1 MARKRFRLRDYK
13 LLSLGVALWLAAPLS
28 AAHAEDAPPQETQRV
43 QTEAV
48 DVEAQAAQEEAK
60 YESQQKTIITKEDIE
75 KKQAKSVEDIIFSET
90 GVSRTV
96 DSMGRVG
103 ISIRGAEA
111 RHTLILVDGQPVLGD
126 LAKYQGA
133 ADEVMR
139 LGTENVERIEII
151 QGAASAKYGS
161 DAIGGVVNIIT
172 KKAQHEP
179 GVQFNVES
187 MRRADDDHKI
197 PYTNFFLRADS
208 GDMGKFRIG
217 LSGSKREV
225 IPVYA
230 SEHRRNTTT
239 KELQSAEWNKANDWL
254 PTALRYYGDTA
265 TVGLV
270 GTYDANKNNTFDFR
284 IDHYAED
291 LVRDVKRTDSDQ
303 EPQQHFK
310 RKTDRNS
317 YNLGWRGMN
326 KLSDW
331 NIEFNYTT
339 IKEDDVSLIN
349 YAGKTTYEGK
359 NELRYV
365 DNVDHS
371 QFDLKASA
379 NTQLG
384 DKHLLSYGFGYTRES
399 GEGSRLKSSPNTST
413 RYIDPWDYDKSLL
426 VDKQDR
432 LNRGEDQNHY
442 VWSHIHDYKF
452 SGYDHGVPKWDKDYE
467 YYHYDNGTSGAFN
480 PGAKNPDGT
489 RAGLSYEDF
498 IEYNLKRGD
507 LTQDWMGKLKVGGV
521 HDITDIA
528 RPNLKADYDALKA
541 KLMAENP
548 GHTASASIVTDYYV
562 YGIQR
567 RADAPKLNGKAFL
580 EEYWDR
586 DQRITVGSGT
596 IQRYN
601 LFVGDTWQMS
611 KNTIFSPILR
621 LDHSSLFGTN
631 ISGNLGITHNIAGNP
646 HRRFKANI
654 GTGYTEPGMGE
665 LWYNWEMYG
674 SNPVGVG
681 VAKMGWWWAG
691 NPNLKPEKSFNI
703 DMSVEGE
710 TKDTYARVGVFH
722 NRIRDYMTVYFTG
735 QLMDFAPQ
743 LDANTQKWMRAP
755 DMIYSFKNIGQAEI
769 TGLEAEVRHKLSPF
783 WNVKLGYTWLHA
795 INKSDPLMPDRLIDR
810 PKHKIDIGFSYEN
823 KQYGWSG
830 QIWGD
835 YYIDMLD
842 SNTLANNANYYP
854 DILSGDA
861 SVYTNKVYQRKTFGV
876 WNLMIQKQL
885 SPDAMIYF
893 GVNNLF
899 NHRDDDRATQERIY
913 RFGANFKFD
922 TAWKKKVRKAAGSP
936 VALNETAEDEVP
948 RLQGFLLKDFDES
961 RKEGIEFFGDYQ
973 MRWNAHNGTNRPQ
986 STYTATS
993 SISEGAEKNLLDQ
1006 DGHAFEQRV
1015 RVGASA
1021 RLGENTDLTVVGSL
1035 SGRGDVDT
1043 AESLPENK
1051 GLSEAR
1057 LERAALTHKAKD
1069 WTFALGRIQEPMGV
1083 TGYWFGKEYDGV
1095 RAVYT
1100 NAAKDMQVRMGFGTF
1115 KHSTGVSDTAYTHV
1129 THSVFY
1135 RPPTIAEFLGID
1147 KDVSGTYEIE
1157 DTTKQGNADY
1167 AAAKAAGEQEKL
1179 KNMYFYQQLK
1189 DVEDD
1194 TSLTDAQKSAK
1205 KLEIVRN
1212 LHRIVKAAYGEDMAK
1227 PNQFVDF
1234 DAGGAS
1240 NAAAF
1245 YEVQDAHGNKSWL
1258 KVEDTAMWYSGYI
1271 GPFDSPE
1278 DKAYKNE
1285 INGTLTTPLSD
1296 NSALTAD
1303 PAYMA
1308 SRAADIQKAYE
1319 KIAEHGI
1326 ASEFPDYANST
1337 FPTDRWQLVG
1347 NVWSMVP
1354 SSSAPVTG
1362 YTRTGRVALANKIGT
1377 NTYQDGLDAAQG
1389 VYHTNYEDETDS
1401 NEYKITMNRITSKY
1415 MEALQR
1421 LVEQSESGNKL
1432 PRASLGNIV
1441 GNLIK
1446 TEGEVLEKDN
1456 IPPIDKAFYLQFKK
1470 ELAPN
1475 LGVTAWYL
1483 RSVGDKSHTI
1493 LAANGMGND
1502 EHTFDQLANVIGVG
1516 AKWQIGKKTAVSFDY
1531 GQNRS
1536 AFGKYM
1542 NGRSTFDHA
1551 VRTDIFTPRGHQ
1563 DGGVPSFWTARL
1575 DIGEADMDKPGTWN
1589 AFVDYKHF
1597 EHGSFFGGNGTD
1609 YLPDRYLDGI
1619 ESFSIGGGY
1628 VPAKNWLL
1636 ELFYTFDAKSTNQRD
1651 TLHGPESFKLG
1662 NYARVQLTYR
1672 F

>member
-28 AAHAEDAPPQETQRV
+28 AAHAEDAPPQETQRI

-75 KKQAKSVEDIIFSET
+75 KKQAKAVEDIIFSET

-96 DSMGRVG
+96 DAMGRVG
-103 ISIRGAEA
+103 ISIRGAEP

-126 LAKYQGA
+126 LAKYSGA

-187 MRRADDDHKI
+187 MRRADDEHTI

-225 IPVYA
+225 MPVYA
-230 SEHRRNTTT
+230 SVHRKNATLP
-239 KELQSAEWNKANDWL
+239 ELQGAEWNKVKDWL

-270 GTYDANKNNTFDFR
+270 GTYDANKNNSFEFR
-284 IDHYAED
+284 VDHYAED
-291 LVRDVKRTDSDQ
+291 LLRDVKRTDSDL

-326 KLSDW
+326 KISDW
-331 NIEFNYTT
+331 NVELNYTS

-365 DNVDHS
+365 DDVDHS

-379 NTQLG
+379 NTQL
-384 DKHLLSYGFGYTRES
+384 DSKHLISYGFGYTRES
-399 GEGSRLKSSPNTST
+399 GEGSRLKNSPNTST
-413 RYIDPWDYDKSLL
+413 RNISAWDYDKSLL
-426 VDKQDR
+426 IEKQDR
-432 LNRGEDQNHY
+432 LIRGDDNKHY
-442 VWSHIHDYKF
+442 IWSHIHDYKF
-452 SGYDHGVPKWDKDYE
+452 SGNEANGLPHWDIDYE
-467 YYHYDNGTSGAFN
+467 YYYYDKNKAGSFLPGIDYEKYDKYLKGKTQVDERPSWYPPSWPWQAHWPDGSDMDDKDYKSYMELRDRLRSENPSYPSGAN
-480 PGAKNPDGT
+480 IV
-489 RAGLSYEDF
+489 E
-498 IEYNLKRGD
+498 EYFKRGKD
-507 LTQDWMGKLKVGGV
+507 QD
-521 HDITDIA
+521 
-528 RPNLKADYDALKA
+528 PN
-541 KLMAENP
+541 
-548 GHTASASIVTDYYV
+548 
-562 YGIQR
+562 
-567 RADAPKLNGKAFL
+567 APKLNGKAFL
-580 EEYWDR
+580 EEYWSR

-631 ISGNLGITHNIAGNP
+631 ISGNLGITHNIGGNP

-674 SNPVGVG
+674 SNPVGIG
-681 VAKMGWWWAG
+681 VAKMGWWWEG
-691 NPNLKPEKSFNI
+691 NPELKPEKSFNI
-703 DMSVEGE
+703 DMSIEGE
-710 TKDTYARVGVFH
+710 SKDTTARFGIFH
-722 NRIRDYMTVYFTG
+722 NRIRDYMSVYFTG
-735 QLMDFAPQ
+735 RYMDFAPQ
-743 LDANTQKWMRAP
+743 LGESAKWMRAP

-769 TGLEAEVRHKLSPF
+769 TGLEAEVRHQISPF

-842 SNTLANNANYYP
+842 SNTLANSANYYP
-854 DILSGDA
+854 VEPNAAVNS
-861 SVYTNKVYQRKTFGV
+861 NKVYQSKTFGI

-885 SPDAMIYF
+885 SPDAMVYF
-893 GVNNLF
+893 GINNLF
-899 NHRDDDRATQERIY
+899 NHRDDDRATQERVY

-936 VALNETAEDEVP
+936 VALNETAEDEAP

-961 RKEGIEFFGDYQ
+961 RKEGVEFFGDYQ

-986 STYTATS
+986 STYTENS
-993 SISEGAEKNLLDQ
+993 SVSEAAQKNMLDA

-1021 RLGENTDLTVVGSL
+1021 RLGENTDLTVIGSL
-1035 SGRGDVDT
+1035 SGRSDVDT
-1043 AESLPENK
+1043 AQSLPDSK
-1051 GLSEAR
+1051 GLNEAR

-1100 NAAKDMQVRMGFGTF
+1100 NTAKDMQVRLGFGTF

-1129 THSVFY
+1129 TNQTFY
-1135 RPPTIAEFLGID
+1135 RPPTMAEFLGLD
-1147 KDVSGTYEIE
+1147 RDVTDRAHE
-1157 DTTKQGNADY
+1157 ADAGDQAY
-1167 AAAKAAGEQEKL
+1167 AAAKAAGDTAQTQNL
-1179 KNMYFYQQLK
+1179 YFYQQLK
-1189 DVEDD
+1189 DAPTIADKMEVLKRMQSIVNQAYGSD
-1194 TSLTDAQKSAK
+1194 LAK
-1205 KLEIVRN
+1205 KTIPLSPPTFGSYVYY
-1212 LHRIVKAAYGEDMAK
+1212 RIKDSHGNVKIK
-1227 PNQFVDF
+1227 RRQVDF
-1234 DAGGAS
+1234 NGPDGETTPEGKAWARDMEKKFSIKPTDPDALQSDGSYFQKHSA
-1240 NAAAF
+1240 
-1245 YEVQDAHGNKSWL
+1245 EVESTYKELAEYRAR
-1258 KVEDTAMWYSGYI
+1258 EDWRNYK
-1271 GPFDSPE
+1271 FDSEGRPKSE
-1278 DKAYKNE
+1278 SLGEVWEMSSRRGKSSTDYVTKSDDYTFDGVVGTYSHQYEWSEPSPYKYKLTE
-1285 INGTLTTPLSD
+1285 IDVLKFFKEELYQKP
-1296 NSALTAD
+1296 SAD
-1303 PAYMA
+1303 
-1308 SRAADIQKAYE
+1308 
-1319 KIAEHGI
+1319 
-1326 ASEFPDYANST
+1326 ANSNYGLSNMS
-1337 FPTDRWQLVG
+1337 Q
-1347 NVWSMVP
+1347 M
-1354 SSSAPVTG
+1354 G
-1362 YTRTGRVALANKIGT
+1362 YEYLRLLDKI
-1377 NTYQDGLDAAQG
+1377 
-1389 VYHTNYEDETDS
+1389 VS
-1401 NEYKITMNRITSKY
+1401 
-1415 MEALQR
+1415 EA
-1421 LVEQSESGNKL
+1421 ESGNKL
-1432 PRASLGNIV
+1432 PRASLGNVV

-1446 TEGEVLEKDN
+1446 TTGVVLEKDD
-1456 IPPIDKAFYLQFKK
+1456 IPPIDKAFYLQVRK

-1483 RSVGDKSHTI
+1483 RSVGDKRHTI
-1493 LAANGMGND
+1493 LAVNGKGND

-1542 NGRSTFDHA
+1542 NGRSTFDHP
-1551 VRTDIFTPRGHQ
+1551 VRTDIFTPRGRQ
-1563 DGGVPSFWTARL
+1563 DGSVPTFWTARL

-1651 TLHGPESFKLG
+1651 TLHGPETFKLG
-1662 NYARVQLTYR
+1662 NFARAQVTYR